1 MNIEFYSREQI
12 AYRSAGAAISISAGE
27 NNSASVLQETNTSV
41 GDQVQLS
48 AASQLAIQA
57 QTQEV
62 KFSESWKDMLL
73 DNGGDVLAE
82 ASYNMKFS
90 SKFESLNVSLT
101 FTAESLGLSKKD
113 FAAFGGKPI
122 EIKIDLYQKSMEFV
136 RELELTITQTNRSA
150 DEVIT
155 DIARSLRDVFL
166 QKGDE
171 TVKLHLDTEAFQ
183 TLIGNANTS
192 NLVDDIV
199 ALIGII
205 NQSRMHGGPRDH
217 YDIYISGKGKPKL
230 DYQESV
236 ELNIE
241 GSQISLS
248 ITILPPKDDI
258 IAETQTSEQPV
269 IQESPVISE

>member
-1 MNIEFYSREQI
+1 MNIGFYSREQI
-12 AYRSAGAAISISAGE
+12 AYRSAGASISIGAAGSPVDE
-27 NNSASVLQETNTSV
+27 INVSNQAV

-48 AASQLAIQA
+48 SASQMALQA
-57 QTQEV
+57 QTQEME
-62 KFSESWKDMLL
+62 FAGGWNDLRL
-73 DNGGDVLAE
+73 DDQGDILAK

-90 SKFESLNVSLT
+90 SKFESLNMSLT

-122 EIKIDLYQKSMEFV
+122 EIKLDLYQQSMDFV
-136 RELELTITQTNRSA
+136 RERELTITQKNRSA

-155 DIARSLRDVFL
+155 DIARSLRDVFK

-171 TVKLHLDTEAFQ
+171 TVKLHLDSEAFQ
-183 TLIGNANTS
+183 ALIGNASTS

-205 NQSRMHGGPRDH
+205 NHSRLHGGPRNH
-217 YDIYISGKGKPKL
+217 YDIYVSGKGKPQMNYK
-230 DYQESV
+230 ENV
-236 ELNIE
+236 ELNLE

-248 ITILPPKDDI
+248 ITILPP
-258 IAETQTSEQPV
+258 ENTTSATKSDA
-269 IQESPVISE
+269 SPKPAVEASQSISE